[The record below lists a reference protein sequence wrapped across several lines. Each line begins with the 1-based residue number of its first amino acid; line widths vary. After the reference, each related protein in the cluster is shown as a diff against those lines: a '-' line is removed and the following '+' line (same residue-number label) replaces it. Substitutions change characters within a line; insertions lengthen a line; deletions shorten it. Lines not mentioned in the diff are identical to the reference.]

1 MNKEMKETMTIVIEY
16 SDKTEFTFDVTIQG
30 KEHEIVGELMMITRG
45 TLIASNAV
53 KATCYR
59 NDGFELCSYIN
70 Y

>member
-16 SDKTEFTFDVTIQG
+16 SDKSEFTFDVTIQG

-45 TLIASNAV
+45 TLKASYAR